1 MLQLQLRNYIGK
13 SLSQLENV
21 YRIMTNMGL
30 IKDQYTYNFFIHLQI
45 RFKFYKYRRDTRN
58 RAVNEILKRFV
69 QRT

>member
-1 MLQLQLRNYIGK
+1 M
-13 SLSQLENV
+13 ENV

-45 RFKFYKYRRDTRN
+45 RFKFYKYRRDTRDSV
-58 RAVNEILKRFV
+58 VNEILKRFV